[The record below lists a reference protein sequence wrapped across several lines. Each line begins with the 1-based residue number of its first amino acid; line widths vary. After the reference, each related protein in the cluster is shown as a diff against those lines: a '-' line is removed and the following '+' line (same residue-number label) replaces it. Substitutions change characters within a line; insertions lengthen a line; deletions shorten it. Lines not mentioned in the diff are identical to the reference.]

1 MEPHQEINNKCIV
14 IIKYFNKY
22 YVNSLSRHEQFSNFI
37 NHNLLEILNSNFNF
51 SNKNNYLL
59 NTDGKNLGF
68 YWSVD
73 KELDVNK
80 DKINEIEKMIGYKNK
95 ENDTKKLVNSI
106 NNTDNT
112 DNTDNTEKQIINI
125 EIIPQ
130 LKGGGLVDIV
140 KAIGSIGELFVFA
153 YKGIIYIIELFLWAI
168 EVLSWI
174 LKELADPGKLITEFG
189 STMTTLMFALVYAP
203 MQLLYNL
210 LKKSVNL
217 LDRTVFNGFWGW
229 DTRPASLNDE
239 QKAAYFSNDNNCNGK
254 KCYLKKDGKVPFNVI
269 IGTIIC
275 PPLGVFMEY
284 GLTGWINI
292 LICIALSLCLYF
304 PGLIY
309 ALMCIYC

>member
-1 MEPHQEINNKCIV
+1 MESQQEINNKCIV

-22 YVNSLSRHEQFSNFI
+22 YVNSLSRYEKFSNFI
-37 NHNLLEILNSNFNF
+37 NYNLLEILNSSFNF
-51 SNKNNYLL
+51 SNKNDYLL
-59 NTDGKNLGF
+59 NTDGKNLGM
-68 YWSVD
+68 YWSID

-80 DKINEIEKMIGYKNK
+80 DKINEIEKMIRYKNK
-95 ENDTKKLVNSI
+95 ENDSKNLI
-106 NNTDNT
+106 NNIDNI
-112 DNTDNTEKQIINI
+112 DNTERQIINI

-130 LKGGGLVDIV
+130 LKGGGLVDVV

-174 LKELADPGKLITEFG
+174 LKELVDPGKLITEFG

-203 MQLLYNL
+203 MQILYNL

-239 QKAAYFSNDNNCNGK
+239 QKAAFFSNDNKCNGK

-292 LICIALSLCLYF
+292 LICIVLSLCLYF

>member
-1 MEPHQEINNKCIV
+1 MESQQEINNKCIV

-22 YVNSLSRHEQFSNFI
+22 YVNSLSRHEQFSNFV
-37 NHNLLEILNSNFNF
+37 NYNLLEILNSSFDF

-59 NTDGKNLGF
+59 NTDGKNLGI

-95 ENDTKKLVNSI
+95 ENNSKKLI
-106 NNTDNT
+106 NNIDNI
-112 DNTDNTEKQIINI
+112 DNIDNTERQIINI

-130 LKGGGLVDIV
+130 LKGGGLVDVV

-203 MQLLYNL
+203 MQILYNL

-239 QKAAYFSNDNNCNGK
+239 QKAAYFSNDNKCNGK

-284 GLTGWINI
+284 GLTVWINI
-292 LICIALSLCLYF
+292 LIFIALSLCLYF

>member
-1 MEPHQEINNKCIV
+1 MESQQEINNKCIV
-14 IIKYFNKY
+14 ILKFFNNY
-22 YVNSLSRHEQFSNFI
+22 YVHSLSRHEQFSNFI
-37 NHNLLEILNSNFNF
+37 NNNLLEILNSSFKF
-51 SNKNNYLL
+51 SNKNDYLI
-59 NTDGKNLGF
+59 NTNGKNLGI

-80 DKINEIEKMIGYKNK
+80 DKINEIEQIIGCNNK
-95 ENDTKKLVNSI
+95 ENDSKKLI
-106 NNTDNT
+106 NNIDHIDNI
-112 DNTDNTEKQIINI
+112 EKQIINI

-130 LKGGGLVDIV
+130 LKGGSLIDVV

-153 YKGIIYIIELFLWAI
+153 YKGIIYIIEVFLWSI
-168 EVLSWI
+168 EVIIWI
-174 LKELADPGKLITEFG
+174 LKELADPGKLISEFG

-203 MQLLYNL
+203 MQILYNIM
-210 LKKSVNL
+210 KKSVNL

-229 DTRPASLNDE
+229 DTRPASINDE
-239 QKAAYFSNDNNCNGK
+239 EKAAYFSNNNKCNGK

-292 LICIALSLCLYF
+292 LICVLLSLCLYF
-304 PGLIY
+304 PGLVY

>member
-1 MEPHQEINNKCIV
+1 MESQQEINNKCIV

-22 YVNSLSRHEQFSNFI
+22 YVNSLSRYEKFSNFI
-37 NHNLLEILNSNFNF
+37 NYNLLEILNSSFNF
-51 SNKNNYLL
+51 SNKNDYLL
-59 NTDGKNLGF
+59 NTDGKNLGI

-95 ENDTKKLVNSI
+95 ETDSKKLI
-106 NNTDNT
+106 NNIGNI
-112 DNTDNTEKQIINI
+112 DNTERQIINI

-130 LKGGGLVDIV
+130 LKGGGLVDVV

-203 MQLLYNL
+203 MQILYNL

-239 QKAAYFSNDNNCNGK
+239 QKAAFFSNDNKCNGK